1 MVEIRQ
7 AAKSYKAQQEVAKA
21 TTSTAPVV
29 DEYIPA
35 GLYNNQHKS
44 STMQNNAGKIQMT
57 DMYLGGGAQKSVF

>member
-7 AAKSYKAQQEVAKA
+7 AAKICKAQQDIAKA

-35 GLYNNQHKS
+35 GLYNNQ
-44 STMQNNAGKIQMT
+44 
-57 DMYLGGGAQKSVF
+57 